1 MGGMKAELDPPVQIP
16 KRLRLYNSIAGTLH
30 LLQGIVVLI
39 LATDFSLPVIA
50 SYPTGPPG
58 AFAFQQDLVF
68 EFSIAWGAAAFLF
81 MSAIAHFTI
90 ISPGVWERYTQGL
103 KEGRNYYR
111 WVEYAFSS
119 TLMVVLIALLTG
131 IIDISA
137 LIAIAG
143 ANVAMILFGLVQEKY
158 ESPGEGNSLISY
170 WFGCIAGI
178 VPWLAI
184 GWYLISPGFDSV
196 VPGFVIGIFI
206 SLFLFFNS
214 FAIVMVLQQKKIGR
228 WSNYA
233 VGEMTYVTLSLVA
246 KSALAW
252 QVFGGTLAG

>member
-1 MGGMKAELDPPVQIP
+1 
-16 KRLRLYNSIAGTLH
+16 
-30 LLQGIVVLI
+30 VVLI
-39 LATDFSLPVIA
+39 LATDFSLPVVA

-81 MSAIAHFTI
+81 MSALAHFTI
-90 ISPGVWERYTQGL
+90 VSPGVWGRYTQGL

-131 IIDISA
+131 IIDIAA
-137 LIAIAG
+137 LIPIAG
-143 ANVAMILFGLVQEKY
+143 ANAAMILFGLLQEKY
-158 ESPGEGNSLISY
+158 ETPGEGNSLTSY
-170 WFGCIAGI
+170 WFGCLAGI

-196 VPGFVIGIFI
+196 VPDFVIGIFI

-214 FAIVMVLQQKKIGR
+214 FAIVMVLQQKQIGKWR
-228 WSNYA
+228 NYA

>member
-1 MGGMKAELDPPVQIP
+1 MKALLDPPVEIP
-16 KRLRLYNSIAGTLH
+16 KRLRLSNTIAGALH

-39 LATDFSLPVIA
+39 IATDFTLPVVA

-58 AFAFQQDLVF
+58 AFAFEQDLVF
-68 EFSIAWGAAAFLF
+68 EFSVAWGAAAFLF
-81 MSAIAHFTI
+81 LSAIAHLVIVT
-90 ISPGVWERYTQGL
+90 PGIWERYTQGL

-111 WVEYAFSS
+111 WVEYSFSS

-131 IIDISA
+131 IIDIAA
-137 LIAIAG
+137 LIPIAG
-143 ANVAMILFGLVQEKY
+143 ANAAMILFGLLQEKY
-158 ESPGEGNSLISY
+158 ESPGQGNSLISF

-184 GWYLISPGFDSV
+184 GWYLISPGFESE
-196 VPGFVIGIFI
+196 VPGFVVGIFI

-214 FAIVMVLQQKKIGR
+214 FAIVMVLQQKQIGKWR
-228 WSNYA
+228 NYA

>member
-1 MGGMKAELDPPVQIP
+1 MEGMNRLLDPPVEIP
-16 KRLRLYNSIAGTLH
+16 KRLRLYNAVAGVLH
-30 LLQGIVVLI
+30 LVQGILVLV
-39 LATDFSLPVIA
+39 LATDFTLPVVA

-58 AFAFQQDLVF
+58 AFDFQQDLVL
-68 EFSIAWGAAAFLF
+68 EFRVAWGVAAFLF
-81 MSAIAHFTI
+81 LSAIAHFVVI
-90 ISPGVWERYTQGL
+90 GPGTWERYTRGL
-103 KEGRNYYR
+103 REGRNYYR

-131 IIDISA
+131 IVDIAA
-137 LIAIAG
+137 LIPIAG
-143 ANVAMILFGLVQEKY
+143 VNAAMILFGLLQEKY
-158 ESPGEGNSLISY
+158 ETPGDGTGLTAY
-170 WFGCIAGI
+170 WFGCIAGV

-184 GWYLISPGFDSV
+184 GWYLVSPGFESE
-196 VPGFVIGIFI
+196 VPGFVVGIFV

-214 FAIVMVLQQKKIGR
+214 FAVVMVLQQRQVGKWR
-228 WSNYA
+228 NYA